1 MNLAYLAPRAIRH
14 FMPEKLADWMK
25 RRNLIIK
32 AGVETMDPFAA
43 VNRYEAF
50 FDTANISIQNKT
62 LMVFGYGG
70 NILTGCELLKRGA
83 KQVVLCERQGF
94 PFLKFNQEQ
103 LKNYPAYFFDQGD
116 GPQPDPRYFQIVHD
130 DIRTVAADH
139 KIDPVDLILSSSVF
153 EHLDDV
159 DTITHALAC
168 LTKASG
174 KQVHFID
181 LRDHFFKYPFE
192 MLTFSDAVWKRF
204 LNPTSNLNRYRL
216 FHYEAIFR
224 KNFKE
229 VRIQVQESD
238 QAAFL
243 QVKERIR
250 KEFLSG
256 DDSIDSATLIT
267 VEATK

>member
-94 PFLKFNQEQ
+94 PFLKFNQE
-103 LKNYPAYFFDQGD
+103 
-116 GPQPDPRYFQIVHD
+116 H
-130 DIRTVAADH
+130 H